1 MRKTNYLTASCLQAL
16 VLLGAGCVAA
26 TSASAQNAA
35 VAPPAAT
42 PADEPAAPDVVVTG
56 SRIARPNDT
65 SIVPVM
71 SLNHAEL
78 TDTGRV
84 SIGDQLNDLPALRS
98 TFSQQNSTRFL
109 GTAGLNL
116 LDLRGLG
123 PQRTL
128 VLVNGRRH
136 VGGDILSSGVATD
149 INTIPT
155 DLIDRVDIV
164 TGGDSAVYGSDAI
177 AGVVNFVLKDHYQ
190 GLALHAQGG
199 ISEHGDAG
207 SYFASLVAGKNFA
220 DGRGNI
226 AVNLEYA
233 RQNDFYA
240 SDRSDLQTVT
250 NFVIVDTDPG
260 GTPNGSDGNPD
271 RILFSDIRSATTSDG
286 GFLSFASPTGACGKD
301 KDARNFNCTFLFQPD
316 GSLVAQTGTR
326 VGLAANGNFLGGNG
340 YVGRE
345 GRLLGILP
353 RNTRYSANALG
364 HFEFSPAAELFFE
377 AKYVRTNTL
386 RSVSGPAFIQ
396 GTTLSAFGGD
406 NRESPRLD
414 NPYLTAASRALITS
428 QLIAAGGANPPVITD
443 ATRFALR
450 ENLTQLGFR
459 QEAAKRE
466 TYRAVVGLRGEFNDG
481 WKYEIAANYGEFKEA
496 TRVLGNMNVQR
507 FLLAMDTTRNAAG
520 QIVCRSQI
528 DPAAAR
534 STNPTNAY
542 AAGNLANDV
551 ASCVPLNPFG
561 FGNISQAARN
571 YVVQDTISGGKITQ
585 FDVSAFV
592 SGDTGKWFKLPGGP
606 VGFAIGAEYR
616 SETNYFHEDPLI
628 ENGETFYN
636 SIPTFTSPAFM
647 VKEAFAELRL
657 PVLKNLPFAHE
668 LTLTA
673 AGRVSDY
680 RASGTTWAYNFGGE
694 YAPIPDIRF
703 RANYSR
709 SVRAPN
715 VGEAFAAAGQNFATV
730 VDPCSFNN
738 LGAGT
743 TFRTKNCTDAGRPAT
758 VANPDPIV
766 AAQGYN
772 FLYTQSLNIFSGGN
786 PNLKAETSDSYT
798 YGAVVTPRF
807 IPGLSLSVD
816 YYNIKVN
823 KVITSL
829 TAQQV
834 LNGCYDAP
842 TLNNQFCALFKR
854 NAGPANGPAGEQPF
868 QVLEKSLIAIT
879 QNFASL
885 HVRGIDVDL
894 SYQHKTSFGK
904 ISTHFLYTHVLQND
918 QFTDPSRPT
927 FPDQIVGEL
936 NDPKD
941 TFNWNVNLTA
951 GIFDFGYQLRYIGP
965 QVVNFAEDLY
975 SVGGLPPQNADYSSP
990 TQYPEVTYHNVRF
1003 AINPTPRFNLYFG
1016 IDNVMNK
1023 RVPLGG
1029 TGVGAG
1035 TGIYEAKGRSFYAG
1049 VTAKF

>member
-1 MRKTNYLTASCLQAL
+1 MRKTNYLTASCAQAL
-16 VLLGAGCVAA
+16 VLLGAGCVIS
-26 TSASAQNAA
+26 TSASAQAA
-35 VAPPAAT
+35 ADAAPAAAPT
-42 PADEPAAPDVVVTG
+42 DETAAPDVVVTG

-65 SIVPVM
+65 SVVPVM

-78 TDTGRV
+78 SDTGRV

-136 VGGDILSSGVATD
+136 VGGDILSSGVSTD

-190 GLALHAQGG
+190 GLALHAQAGV
-199 ISEHGDAG
+199 SEHGDAG
-207 SYFASLVAGKNFA
+207 SYFASVVAGQNFA
-220 DGRGNI
+220 EGRGNV

-233 RQNDFYA
+233 RQNDLYA
-240 SDRSDLQTVT
+240 SDRDDLRTVT
-250 NFVIVDTDPG
+250 GFVVVDSDPA
-260 GTPNGSDGNPD
+260 GTTNGSDGNPD
-271 RILFSDIRSATTSDG
+271 RILFGDIRSATLSDG
-286 GFLSFASPTGACGKD
+286 GQLGFASPTGACGRD
-301 KDARNFNCTFLFQPD
+301 KDGAAYACNFLFQPD
-316 GSLVAQTGTR
+316 GTLVAQTGTR
-326 VGLAANGNFLGGNG
+326 IGLAPNGNYVGGNG
-340 YVGRE
+340 YIGRE

-353 RNTRYSANALG
+353 LNKRYSANALG
-364 HFEFSPAAELFFE
+364 HFDFSPAATLFFE
-377 AKYVRTNTL
+377 AKYVRTDTL

-406 NRESPRLD
+406 NREQLRLD
-414 NPYLTAASRALITS
+414 NPFLSAQARALITT
-428 QLIAAGGANPPVITD
+428 QLLTANPAANVTD
-443 ATRFALR
+443 SGRFSIR
-450 ENLTQLGFR
+450 ENLTGLGFR
-459 QEAAKRE
+459 QEEAKRE
-466 TYRAVVGLRGEFNDG
+466 TYRAVVGLRGVFNDG

-496 TRVLGNMNVQR
+496 TRVLGNLNVQR
-507 FLLAMDTTRNAAG
+507 FLLAMDATRNAAG

-528 DPAAAR
+528 DPTAAR

-551 ASCVPLNPFG
+551 ASCVPINVIG
-561 FGNISQAARN
+561 FGNMSTAARN
-571 YVVQDTISGGKITQ
+571 YAVQDTTSVGKITQ

-592 SGDTGKWFKLPGGP
+592 SGDTGKWFSLPGGP
-606 VGFAIGAEYR
+606 IGFAIGGEYR
-616 SETNYFHEDPLI
+616 RETNFFREDPLI

-636 SIPTFTSPAFM
+636 SIPTFTSPAFE
-647 VKEAFAELRL
+647 VKEAFAEIRL
-657 PVLKNLPFAHE
+657 PVLKDLPFAHE
-668 LTLTA
+668 LTISA
-673 AGRVSDY
+673 AGRVSNY
-680 RASGTTWAYNFGGE
+680 SGATGTTWAYNVGGE
-694 YAPIPDIRF
+694 YAPTQDIRF
-703 RANYSR
+703 RANYAR

-715 VGEAFAAAGQNFATV
+715 VGESFAAQGQNFATV
-730 VDPCSFNN
+730 VDPCSARN

-743 TFRTKNCTDAGRPAT
+743 TFRGPNCTAAGRPAAYDF
-758 VANPDPIV
+758 VYI
-766 AAQGYN
+766 
-772 FLYTQSLNIFSGGN
+772 QSLNIVSGGN
-786 PNLKAETSDSYT
+786 PNLTEETSDSYT
-798 YGAVVTPRF
+798 YGGVLTPRF
-807 IPGLSLSVD
+807 VPGLSLSVD
-816 YYNIKVN
+816 YYNIKVKN
-823 KVITSL
+823 VISSL
-829 TAQQV
+829 TAQQI
-834 LNGCYDAP
+834 LNNCYDSP
-842 TLNNQFCALFKR
+842 TLANPFCGFFRR
-854 NAGPANGPAGEQPF
+854 NAAAGTGPAGEIPF
-868 QVLEKSLIAIT
+868 QVLEGSLLASAA
-879 QNFASL
+879 NFASL

-894 SYQHKTSFGK
+894 SYQHKLSFGK
-904 ISTHFLYTHVLQND
+904 FSTHFIYTHALQND
-918 QFTDPSRPT
+918 QFADPARPT
-927 FPDQIVGEL
+927 FPNQILGEL
-936 NDPKD
+936 GDPKD
-941 TFNWNVNLTA
+941 TFNWNVNLSV
-951 GIFDFGYQLRYIGP
+951 GIFDLGYQMRYIGP

-1016 IDNVMNK
+1016 IDNVTNK

>member
-1 MRKTNYLTASCLQAL
+1 MRKTNYLTASCVQAL
-16 VLLGAGCVAA
+16 VLLGAGCVTA

-35 VAPPAAT
+35 VAPPAAAA
-42 PADEPAAPDVVVTG
+42 PADETAAPDVVVTG

-136 VGGDILSSGVATD
+136 VGGDILSSGVSTD

-220 DGRGNI
+220 DGRGNV

-240 SDRSDLQTVT
+240 SERDDLRTVT
-250 NFVIVDTDPG
+250 NFVVVDSDPA

-271 RILFSDIRSATTSDG
+271 RILFNDIRSATLADG
-286 GFLSFASPTGACGKD
+286 GQLGFASPTGACGRD
-301 KDARNFNCTFLFQPD
+301 KDGAAYACNFLFQPD

-326 VGLAANGNFLGGNG
+326 IGLAPNGNYLGGNG
-340 YVGRE
+340 YIGRE

-377 AKYVRTNTL
+377 AKYVRTETL

-396 GTTLSAFGGD
+396 GTTLSVFGGD
-406 NRESPRLD
+406 NREQPRLD
-414 NPYLTAASRALITS
+414 NPFLSTQARALITA
-428 QLIAAGGANPPVITD
+428 QLLAANPAANVTD
-443 ATRFALR
+443 TGRFSLR

-466 TYRAVVGLRGEFNDG
+466 TYRAVVGLRGNFNDS
-481 WKYEIAANYGEFKEA
+481 WKYEIAANYGEFREA
-496 TRVLGNMNVQR
+496 TKVLGNLNVQR
-507 FLLAMDTTRNAAG
+507 FLLAMDATRNAAG

-528 DPAAAR
+528 DPTAAR

-551 ASCVPLNPFG
+551 ASCVPINLFG
-561 FGNISQAARN
+561 MGNVSQAARN
-571 YVVQDTISGGKITQ
+571 YVVQDTIARGKITQ
-585 FDVSAFV
+585 FDLSGFV
-592 SGDTGKWFKLPGGP
+592 SGDTGKWFNLPGGP
-606 VGFAIGAEYR
+606 VGFAIGGEYR
-616 SETNYFHEDPLI
+616 RETNFFREDPLI

-636 SIPTFTSPAFM
+636 AIPTFTSPAFE
-647 VKEAFAELRL
+647 VKEAFGEIRL
-657 PVLKNLPFAHE
+657 PVFKNVPFVHD
-668 LTLTA
+668 LTLTGA
-673 AGRVSDY
+673 ARVSDY
-680 RASGTTWAYNFGGE
+680 RGATGTVWAYNFGGE

-703 RANYSR
+703 RANYAR

-715 VGEAFAAAGQNFATV
+715 VGESFGAQGPNFATV
-730 VDPCSFNN
+730 VDPCSARN

-743 TFRTKNCTDAGRPAT
+743 ATRGPNCTAAGRPASYDF
-758 VANPDPIV
+758 VYI
-766 AAQGYN
+766 
-772 FLYTQSLNIFSGGN
+772 QSLNIISGGN
-786 PNLKAETSDSYT
+786 PNLKAEKSDSYT
-798 YGAVVTPRF
+798 YGGVLTPRF

-823 KVITSL
+823 NVIASL
-829 TAQQV
+829 TAQQI
-834 LNGCYDAP
+834 LNNCYDSP
-842 TLNNQFCALFKR
+842 TLTNPFCGLFRR
-854 NAGPANGPAGEQPF
+854 NGAGTGPAGEVPF
-868 QVLEKSLIAIT
+868 QVLEGSLLASAA
-879 QNFASL
+879 NFASL

-894 SYQHKTSFGK
+894 SYQRKLSFGK
-904 ISTHFLYTHVLQND
+904 FSTHFIYTHALQND
-918 QFTDPSRPT
+918 QFTDPSNPT
-927 FPDQIVGEL
+927 FPNQILSEL
-936 NDPKD
+936 GDPKD
-941 TFNWNVNLTA
+941 TFNWNFNLSV
-951 GIFDFGYQLRYIGP
+951 GIFDIGYQMRYIGP

-975 SVGGLPPQNADYSSP
+975 SVGGLAPQNADYSSP

-1003 AINPTPRFNLYFG
+1003 AINPTPKFNFYVG
-1016 IDNVMNK
+1016 VDNLMNK

-1049 VTAKF
+1049 ATAKF